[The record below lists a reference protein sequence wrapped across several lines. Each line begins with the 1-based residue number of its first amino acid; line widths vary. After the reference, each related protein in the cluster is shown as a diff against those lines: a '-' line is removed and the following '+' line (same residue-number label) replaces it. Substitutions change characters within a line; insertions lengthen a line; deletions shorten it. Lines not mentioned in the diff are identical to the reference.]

1 VANENALLHASRRS
15 RDYVGQ
21 TIAGKYAVIR
31 LLGEG
36 GMGAVYEVRH
46 VVIGRRFAVKFLH
59 WEIAH
64 GNSTV
69 ARFKREAEAAGRLE
83 NDHVVAVVDVGAT
96 DEGTPY
102 LVMEYLQGENLGAL
116 LARSGSLPVARA
128 VRLVLQVCRGLRAA
142 HAQGMIHRD
151 LKPENLFVVQGSD
164 RAEQVKILDFGI
176 VKWTES
182 PGGITHSGQTLGT
195 PYYMSPEQARGDS
208 QVDERTDIY
217 AVGVLLYELLT
228 AEKPHP
234 GSNATAVLFHLLKQ
248 EAIRI
253 ERLRP
258 GLPAGL
264 GDVVHRAF
272 AFDAAERFSDVSSL
286 SAALRPF
293 EATEDGEDALPS
305 ASAPVSGGSLGTLST
320 TELQISRGVGGTNS
334 RQAVAAI
341 AREIPER
348 VSRRRSLGRVATLAL
363 VLLAAS
369 LVFFGRVHVAS
380 TPQGA
385 AASSASPA
393 VLGSIAPRALPD
405 DEPSVSPQVSAEA
418 AARTLERPIGH
429 SKAEAAPSPGDT
441 TLSGSVLPQ
450 QNTKSPRRLPPSPP
464 ATASSARQL
473 LREQLY
479 EP

>member
-1 VANENALLHASRRS
+1 MANEDAILHAPRRS

-21 TIAGKYAVIR
+21 TIAGKYVVIR

-46 VVIGRRFAVKFLH
+46 LVIGRRFAIKFLH

-64 GNSTV
+64 GGSTV

-83 NDHVVAVVDVGAT
+83 NDHVVAIVDVGAT

-102 LVMEYLQGENLGAL
+102 LVMEYLPGENLGAL
-116 LARSGSLPVARA
+116 LARCGSLPVARA

-151 LKPENLFVVQGSD
+151 LKPENLFVVPGSGGT
-164 RAEQVKILDFGI
+164 ELVKILDFGI
-176 VKWTES
+176 VKLTES

-195 PYYMSPEQARGDS
+195 PYYMSPEQARGDRP
-208 QVDERTDIY
+208 VDERTDIY

-228 AEKPHP
+228 GTKPHP

-253 ERLRP
+253 ESLRP

-293 EATEDGEDALPS
+293 ETTVDGDDALPS
-305 ASAPVSGGSLGTLST
+305 VPAPMLRPSLGTLST
-320 TELQISRGVGGTNS
+320 TELQISRRAGRTDS
-334 RQAVAAI
+334 RRAALAI
-341 AREIPER
+341 ASEAPER
-348 VSRRRSLGRVATLAL
+348 LSRRRWFGRVAILAL
-363 VLLAAS
+363 GLLAVS
-369 LVFFGRVHVAS
+369 LVFFGGVHVAS
-380 TPQGA
+380 TPESA
-385 AASSASPA
+385 VASSATPA
-393 VLGSIAPRALPD
+393 VLGSIAPQAIPS
-405 DEPSVSPQVSAEA
+405 DEPSASPPVSADTG
-418 AARTLERPIGH
+418 ARTVERPIGH
-429 SKAEAAPSPGDT
+429 SKAEAAPSD
-441 TLSGSVLPQ
+441 Q
-450 QNTKSPRRLPPSPP
+450 QNTGSQRRISPSPP
-464 ATASSARQL
+464 AAASSARQL